1 MKAGTRIY
9 INLAIISA
17 VMVCFE
23 IIATRIS
30 SVIFVYN
37 YAFIVLSLAI
47 LGLGCG
53 GIFACFKLE
62 ANDESE
68 ATKIFAVILVVLGAS
83 LCLFIFA
90 VTSFKFI
97 VNPVVYFSFLFVPFF
112 LAGIFYSLVFRLYAQ
127 MSFRVYAA
135 DLTGAALGAIA
146 AMGALDVLGG
156 SNSVLLLMVIV
167 FCCSVSFM
175 HGRLNKKIL
184 IPLYII
190 LPLLITLLLYNT
202 STGIFKPIPI
212 GNFPEKDFHYVYT
225 DPAIKHQVID
235 SRWSIYGRADL
246 VQYSH
251 QDLVRQMFID
261 GAAGTQMFRFDG
273 DKSNPSPILS
283 NILIQYST
291 AIPFLFLE
299 KSEKNSMLVIGPG
312 GGKEVLTGLLSGVD
326 EIIGVEINPDFVQ
339 IVKDNQDFDGGIYT
353 EFPNINILVKEG
365 RHFMKQTDRTFDLI
379 VMALPSTE
387 QLQNIGPYAMSEN
400 YLLTVE
406 AIQDYLA
413 KLTSEG
419 RLVLTLHNS
428 FELMRLIISTMCA
441 FERMGVT
448 SQEAINHFMI
458 IEQKF
463 APTIVIKKSPF
474 SKEEID
480 RYSFAINSL
489 PEELPAVTY
498 LPVPW
503 NHKRISSEVNRLLT
517 AIADKNMTWEDY
529 ISQSRFN
536 ITPCFDDS
544 PFFYKIEKGIPAD
557 IRNLLISVLIINI
570 LVIVIPFILI
580 KQKPSTLILPVLYF
594 VCLGIGFMIIEISLF
609 QKLVLYL
616 GSPTISLAI
625 LLSSLLVSMGIGSY
639 TGQRIYPANHLQRIE
654 VVSLSII
661 ITGSVI
667 FFLSRYTL
675 DIFLRHALLSRIII
689 SALFILP
696 FGFLLGVMFPSCLLL
711 LRARQLSNYIP
722 WMYGINSTMTVLG
735 SILAVIISML
745 YGFTISFYAG
755 LIFYAIIFISTR
767 VNMKAWH

>member
-53 GIFACFKLE
+53 GVLAYFKLKS
-62 ANDESE
+62 NDEKE
-68 ATKIFAVILVVLGAS
+68 AEKIFTVIFMVLGAS
-83 LCLFIFA
+83 LFLFILV
-90 VTSFKFI
+90 VTSFKLI

-127 MSFRVYAA
+127 ISFRIYAA
-135 DLTGAALGAIA
+135 DLTGAALGAIS
-146 AMGALDVLGG
+146 AMGALDIFGG
-156 SNSVLLLMVIV
+156 SNSVLLLMVMV
-167 FCCSVSFM
+167 YCCGVSFM
-175 HGRLNKKIL
+175 YGRLKKKIL
-184 IPLYII
+184 VPLYI
-190 LPLLITLLLYNT
+190 LLALLITLLIYNT
-202 STGIFKPIPI
+202 STEILKPIPI

-251 QDLVRQMFID
+251 QNLVRQMFID
-261 GAAGTQMFRFDG
+261 GAAGTQMFRFNG
-273 DKSNPSPILS
+273 DKSNPSPILL

-291 AIPFLFLE
+291 SIPFLLLE

-339 IVKDNQDFDGGIYT
+339 IVKDHQDFNGGIYT
-353 EFPNINILVKEG
+353 EFPNIHILVKEG
-365 RHFMKQTDRTFDLI
+365 RHFMRQTDRTFDLI

-406 AIQDYLA
+406 AIQDYLS

-428 FELMRLIISTMCA
+428 FELMRLIVSTMCA
-441 FERMGVT
+441 FERIGVT
-448 SQEAINHFMI
+448 NQEAINHFMI
-458 IEQKF
+458 VEHEL
-463 APTIVIKKSPF
+463 APTIVIKRNPF
-474 SKEEID
+474 TKDEID
-480 RYSFAINSL
+480 RYSVVIKSL

-498 LPVPW
+498 LPFQW
-503 NHKRISSEVNRLLT
+503 HQKRTSSELNRLLT
-517 AIADKNMTWEDY
+517 AIANNNVSLEDY
-529 ISQSRFN
+529 INQSQFN

-544 PFFYKIEKGIPAD
+544 PFFYKIIKGIPSD
-557 IRNLLISVLIINI
+557 IRNLLIAVLMINT
-570 LVIVIPFILI
+570 LVIAIPFILI
-580 KQKPSTLILPVLYF
+580 KQKSSKLILPVLYF
-594 VCLGIGFMIIEISLF
+594 VCLGTGFMIIEISMF
-609 QKLVLYL
+609 QKLILYL

-639 TGQRIYPANHLQRIE
+639 AGQRIYAANHLKRIH

-661 ITGSVI
+661 IIGSVI
-667 FFLSRYTL
+667 FFLSQYTL
-675 DIFLRHALLSRIII
+675 DIFLRHALLPRIII
-689 SALFILP
+689 SVLFILP
-696 FGFLLGVMFPSCLLL
+696 FGFLLGVLFPSCLLL

-735 SILAVIISML
+735 SILAVIISMM
-745 YGFTISFYAG
+745 YGFSVSFYAG
-755 LIFYAIIFISTR
+755 LIFYAIIFIFSR
-767 VNMKAWH
+767 ADVKA

>member
-1 MKAGTRIY
+1 MKAGPRIY

-17 VMVCFE
+17 VMICFE

-53 GIFACFKLE
+53 GIFAYFKL
-62 ANDESE
+62 ATTDESE
-68 ATKIFAVILVVLGAS
+68 ATKIYAVIFMILGAS
-83 LCLFIFA
+83 LFLFILA
-90 VTSFKFI
+90 VTSFKLI
-97 VNPVVYFSFLFVPFF
+97 ANPVVYFSFLFVPFF
-112 LAGIFYSLVFRLYAQ
+112 LAGIFYAIVFRLYAQ
-127 MSFRVYAA
+127 ISFRIYAA

-146 AMGALDVLGG
+146 AIGALDLFGG

-167 FCCSVSFM
+167 LGCGVSFM
-175 HGRLNKKIL
+175 HGRLKKQVL

-190 LPLLITLLLYNT
+190 LPLLIALLIYNS
-202 STGIFKPIPI
+202 STEIFKPIPI

-225 DPAIKHQVID
+225 DPSIKHQIID

-251 QDLVRQMFID
+251 QDLIRQMFID
-261 GAAGTQMFRFDG
+261 GAAGTQMFRFNG
-273 DKSNPSPILS
+273 DKSNPPQILT
-283 NILIQYST
+283 NILVQYST

-299 KSEKNSMLVIGPG
+299 KSQKNSMLVIGPG

-339 IVKDNQDFDGGIYT
+339 MVKDHQDFNGGIYT
-353 EFPNINILVKEG
+353 EFPNIHILVKEG

-406 AIQDYLA
+406 AMQDYLS
-413 KLTSEG
+413 KLTPEG
-419 RLVLTLHNS
+419 RIVLTLHNS
-428 FELMRLIISTMCA
+428 FELMRLIVSTMYA
-441 FERMGVT
+441 FERMGIT

-458 IEQKF
+458 IEHKY

-474 SKEEID
+474 TKEEID
-480 RYSFAINSL
+480 RCSNLINSL

-498 LPVPW
+498 LPSPW
-503 NHKRISSEVNRLLT
+503 NHKRVSSEVNRLLT
-517 AIADKNMTWEDY
+517 AIADKNVTWKDY

-536 ITPCFDDS
+536 IKPCFDDS
-544 PFFYKIEKGIPAD
+544 PFFYKIEKGIPSD
-557 IRNLLISVLIINI
+557 IRDLLISVLILNI
-570 LVIVIPFILI
+570 LVIAIPLFLI
-580 KQKPSTLILPVLYF
+580 KRKPSTLISPVLYF
-594 VCLGIGFMIIEISLF
+594 VCLGIGFMIIEVSMF

-616 GSPTISLAI
+616 GSPTISLSI

-639 TGQRIYPANHLQRIE
+639 AGHRIYPANHLKRIT

-667 FFLSRYTL
+667 FFLSQYLL
-675 DIFLRHALLSRIII
+675 DIFLKHALLLRITV
-689 SALFILP
+689 SVLFILP
-696 FGFLLGVMFPSCLLL
+696 FGFLLGVLFPSCLQL

-735 SILAVIISML
+735 SILAVIISMM
-745 YGFTISFYAG
+745 YGFSISFYAG
-755 LIFYAIIFISTR
+755 LSFYAVIFIAAR
-767 VNMKAWH
+767 VNVKA